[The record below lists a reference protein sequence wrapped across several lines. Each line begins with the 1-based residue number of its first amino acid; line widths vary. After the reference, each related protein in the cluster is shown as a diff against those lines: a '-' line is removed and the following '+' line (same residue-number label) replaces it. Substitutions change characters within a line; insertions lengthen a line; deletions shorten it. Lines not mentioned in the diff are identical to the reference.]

1 MQKVFNVLT
10 TVSFVGVVAILGAA
24 GYVYANKDAIIEG
37 VKAQVMAGV
46 TDAVQDGIVGG
57 FDTPAVPAPVAPSSP
72 AGNGIPVPF

>member
-10 TVSFVGVVAILGAA
+10 TVSFVGVVTILGAA
-24 GYVYANKDAIIEG
+24 GYVYVNKDAIIEG

-46 TDAVQDGIVGG
+46 TDAVQDSIVGS
-57 FDTPAVPAPVAPSSP
+57 FDVPSPVAPSSP